1 MSPEEMGEAENPKRK
16 GGQGMNGP
24 KYVTQVLQGPLKDFV
39 EEMEGERGHSMLVV
53 EDGAPGHRSKL
64 TKNARSKL
72 GIIQLTHPPNS
83 PDLNP
88 IEPLW
93 YLLKNRIADIPGSA
107 NTLDKLWEVAQKV
120 WEEITPEE
128 IRKFTGTMSDRV
140 EAVAKAKGW
149 HTKY

>member
-1 MSPEEMGEAENPKRK
+1 
-16 GGQGMNGP
+16 MNGP
-24 KYVTQVLQGPLKDFV
+24 KYVTQVLQGPLKDLR
-39 EEMEGERGHSMLVV
+39 EEMEAKRSHSMLVV

-64 TKNARSKL
+64 TKNAQSKL
-72 GIIQLTHPPNS
+72 GIIQLTYPPNS

-93 YLLKNRIADIPGSA
+93 YLLKNRIANIPGSA
-107 NTLDKLWEVAQKV
+107 NTLDKLWEAAQKV
-120 WEEITPEE
+120 WEEITPDK

-140 EAVAKAKGW
+140 EAVTKAKGW